1 MSMKRDEQTD
11 GISSRTLFLEIVTW
25 KRANLV
31 FRSWLS
37 WEIPVSHATAT
48 NIGQIIK
55 TTVGN
60 VYIDMQ

>member
-1 MSMKRDEQTD
+1 M
-11 GISSRTLFLEIVTW
+11 LFLEIVTW

-31 FRSWLS
+31 FRLGFS

-48 NIGQIIK
+48 NIGQTIK
-55 TTVGN
+55 ATVGN